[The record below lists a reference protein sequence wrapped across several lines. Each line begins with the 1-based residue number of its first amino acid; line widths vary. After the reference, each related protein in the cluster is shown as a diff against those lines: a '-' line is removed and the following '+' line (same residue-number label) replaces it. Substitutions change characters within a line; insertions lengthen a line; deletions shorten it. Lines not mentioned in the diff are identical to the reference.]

1 MTRTL
6 IIARH
11 VLQESVRRRVFVI
24 VLVLTLL
31 FLALLTLATVEAF
44 NAASTFGGDRG
55 PINAQQVTS
64 VTLTG
69 LGMFSSLFLATV
81 LAVFLTLGAVRG
93 DAERGLLQPLVV
105 RPLGRSE
112 LLLGRFVGAAAVCS
126 VYVVGLY
133 AIVLLI
139 VHQAGGRW
147 PDNVVGPGLALAG
160 AVVII
165 VALSLLG
172 SVFLSA
178 TANGIAMF
186 MLYGAGLVLG
196 LLATI
201 GAALDAHTVQTIAHD
216 LSIALPFEGLYQA
229 GLHALGSNQSG
240 LAGVSS
246 TSGPLARRT
255 PAESALICGLSSTR
269 WSSRCW
275 RMPGLRVATS
285 RGPSASPTPADPH
298 PLEQVVADAQRV
310 GHRRQRR
317 VDRPDAREEARVDDV
332 QVVQLM
338 RLAVDV
344 QHRRCGMGAEAARPR
359 LVRDARHG
367 DLVLEVGVMGQQVV
381 VVHAEVPEHRLEH
394 IEQPVPGLVVGRL
407 IGDRDHALVL
417 DGDAVLGAREILRRE
432 PEVDRV
438 LGDVLQRPGWR
449 EQRLAGLLATEHRR
463 L

>member
-44 NAASTFGGDRG
+44 DAASPFGGDRG
-55 PINAQQVTS
+55 PINALQVTS

-139 VHQAGGRW
+139 VHQAGGHW
-147 PDNVVGPGLALAG
+147 PDHLLGPALALAG
-160 AVVII
+160 AVTII

-186 MLYGAGLVLG
+186 MLYGAGLVSG

-201 GAALDAHTVQTIAHD
+201 GAALGAHTIQTIAHD
-216 LSIALPFEGLYQA
+216 LAIALPFEALYQA

-240 LAGVSS
+240 LTGVLVNLGPFGASHAGGIGLDVWAVVY
-246 TSGPLARRT
+246 TLIVAALANAGFARR
-255 PAESALICGLSSTR
+255 
-269 WSSRCW
+269 
-275 RMPGLRVATS
+275 
-285 RGPSASPTPADPH
+285 
-298 PLEQVVADAQRV
+298 
-310 GHRRQRR
+310 
-317 VDRPDAREEARVDDV
+317 
-332 QVVQLM
+332 
-338 RLAVDV
+338 
-344 QHRRCGMGAEAARPR
+344 
-359 LVRDARHG
+359 
-367 DLVLEVGVMGQQVV
+367 DL
-381 VVHAEVPEHRLEH
+381 
-394 IEQPVPGLVVGRL
+394 
-407 IGDRDHALVL
+407 
-417 DGDAVLGAREILRRE
+417 
-432 PEVDRV
+432 
-438 LGDVLQRPGWR
+438 
-449 EQRLAGLLATEHRR
+449 
-463 L
+463 